1 MVQQPEMF
9 SHAHLISMES
19 VHIVVYSA
27 RSFVR
32 AIRSP
37 YVLNKLKR

>member
-9 SHAHLISMES
+9 SHAHLISMDS
-19 VHIVVYSA
+19 VHVVVYSVK
-27 RSFVR
+27 SFLR